1 MDLQRPC
8 RYVQVRRGVFGAHHR
23 AGRRGGAAGYA
34 GQVVIVRGY
43 GLAQAQHV
51 ARELGELLMARG
63 ATVRYAI
70 HPVAGRMR
78 GT

>member
-1 MDLQRPC
+1 M
-8 RYVQVRRGVFGAHHR
+8 
-23 AGRRGGAAGYA
+23 
-34 GQVVIVRGY
+34 VIVRGY